1 MTTTDTPTGTT
12 TDNAVPEPV
21 TFTEQQVVDAL
32 NSAADDILDAVD
44 AGDEGL
50 RDGINLMV
58 NATIA
63 YLRGDASDLDDVT
76 EASYGEDLDTI
87 LGWIGE
93 AA

>member
-1 MTTTDTPTGTT
+1 MTASDSTTPTTD
-12 TDNAVPEPV
+12 AAPV
-21 TFTEQQVVDAL
+21 MFTAEQVLHAL
-32 NSAADDILDAVD
+32 NTAANDILDAAR

-63 YLRGDASDLDDVT
+63 YLRGEADDLHDVA
-76 EASYGEDLDTI
+76 EGGYGEDLAT

>member
-1 MTTTDTPTGTT
+1 MTAHDTDV
-12 TDNAVPEPV
+12 AAV
-21 TFTEQQVVDAL
+21 TFTAEQVLHAL
-32 NSAADDILDAVD
+32 NDVADDILDAVR

-50 RDGINLMV
+50 RDSINLMV

-63 YLRGDASDLDDVT
+63 YLRGEAADLHEVAEGNHGENLDA
-76 EASYGEDLDTI
+76 I